1 MFIYYFVGLFSKCTW
16 IFIYIIIASMVCKN
30 LNYIIKIMFFYEDIE
45 KLIEKMNHYFIIAL
59 FNEHNITL

>member
-1 MFIYYFVGLFSKCTW
+1 
-16 IFIYIIIASMVCKN
+16 MVCKN